1 MTRTMAAG
9 RKIFLRRF
17 QFPVVVYLL
26 WLAIVHPI
34 WAQRLQ
40 PSPAPQY
47 TIERIEFQ
55 GNRRIQRDTLLARIF
70 SRAGDPYSEE
80 GVHRDFQALWNTQFF
95 EDIRLEVEDSPTNPN
110 AKILVYYVTER
121 PIIRRI
127 EYKGNKSVTE
137 SDILDRFKER
147 KVGLSVESQ
156 FDPTK
161 IKRAEVVLKELLAEH
176 GRQFATVKPT
186 YERIAATN
194 AVKLVFNIDEGPKVK
209 VGEIKF
215 DGNKAFSDRKLVRA
229 MKHDRPYSIP
239 LGFTEIPVL
248 SKTYDRQ
255 KLDEDLE
262 IGVRGLYQNNG
273 YFKVLVKDP
282 ILKIVDEDRG
292 GIPGPWPLVG
302 SKHGKSTNITIPIE
316 EGEQYRMGVS

>member
-1 MTRTMAAG
+1 MAAG

-26 WLAIVHPI
+26 WFSIVHPV
-34 WAQRLQ
+34 WAQRSQ
-40 PSPAPQY
+40 PPAGPQF
-47 TIERIEFQ
+47 TIDRIDFV

-70 SRAGDPYSEE
+70 SRAGDPLTEE
-80 GVHRDFQALWNTQFF
+80 AIHRDFQALWNTQFF
-95 EDIRLEVEDSPTNPN
+95 EDIRLEVEDDPQNPN
-110 AKILVYYVTER
+110 GKILVYYVTER

-194 AVKLVFNIDEGPKVK
+194 AVKLVFNVDEGP
-209 VGEIKF
+209 
-215 DGNKAFSDRKLVRA
+215 
-229 MKHDRPYSIP
+229 
-239 LGFTEIPVL
+239 
-248 SKTYDRQ
+248 
-255 KLDEDLE
+255 
-262 IGVRGLYQNNG
+262 
-273 YFKVLVKDP
+273 
-282 ILKIVDEDRG
+282 
-292 GIPGPWPLVG
+292 
-302 SKHGKSTNITIPIE
+302 
-316 EGEQYRMGVS
+316 